1 MTETV
6 TRMYAAVLPEADG
19 HLRWTIRPAAL
30 RMPNPQAMS
39 CWAIQLEGRLVALRT
54 AIIIPQIDKK

>member
-1 MTETV
+1 MTEIV
-6 TRMYAAVLPEADG
+6 TRMDAAVLPEADG
-19 HLRWTIRPAAL
+19 FFMWMIRPAAP
-30 RMPNPQAMS
+30 RIPNPQAMS